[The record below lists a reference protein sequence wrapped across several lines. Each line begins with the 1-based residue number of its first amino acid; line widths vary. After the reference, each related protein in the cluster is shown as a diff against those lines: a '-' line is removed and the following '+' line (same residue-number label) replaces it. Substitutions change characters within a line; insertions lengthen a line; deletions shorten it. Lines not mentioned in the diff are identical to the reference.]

1 MLILQNSGY
10 QEIIKFENTPKQ
22 KKKKKEKSFPA
33 TITENTL
40 IKVT

>member
-10 QEIIKFENTPKQ
+10 QEIIKNTP